1 MYGQG
6 RMQHARCTYMAG
18 EAYVWRMEMHF
29 GKNMIPTRV
38 TSTQYPVPSVLEL
51 LDAQQQNQKGKHC
64 RRSRPSAAPTPTS
77 TTATPTQLLVENAN
91 RKARKMKRT
100 QTHQI
105 KNDIKN

>member
-6 RMQHARCTYMAG
+6 RTGSCMQHARCTYMAG

-38 TSTQYPVPSVLEL
+38 TSDQCPVPCAQYPVPGVLEL

-64 RRSRPSAAPTPTS
+64 RRSGPSAAHTDID
-77 TTATPTQLLVENAN
+77 ANAAAGGQC
-91 RKARKMKRT
+91 K
-100 QTHQI
+100 
-105 KNDIKN
+105 